1 MNTFGCIK
9 HEQLFTTQLLSHQ
22 IISEFIYDTVT
33 ISSDYMSS
41 YIRHSYYLIRLY
53 EQLYTSQLLYHQIIW
68 AIIYDTSTISSDYMS
83 NYIRHSYYLIR
94 LYEQLYTTQ
103 LLSHQSIG
111 NSYNKHRQHQY
122 YVFCIQK
129 SQVKL
134 FVLYV

>member
-1 MNTFGCIK
+1 
-9 HEQLFTTQLLSHQ
+9 
-22 IISEFIYDTVT
+22 
-33 ISSDYMSS
+33 MSS

-53 EQLYTSQLLYHQIIW
+53 QQLYTTQLLSHQIIW
-68 AIIYDTSTISSDYMS
+68 AVIYDTVTISSDYMS
-83 NYIRHSYYLIR
+83 SYIRHSYYLIR

-129 SQVKL
+129 GQVRV
-134 FVLYV
+134 FVLLVKSFMDRHLKQLGGNGQRIFNMTLCIIKKRTILTNN